1 MILLSPSGLFAL
13 NSFFP
18 AKNSKVAIIKT
29 KSATPAFFFHLL
41 LSFPSLFLFLL
52 SFPIVTMVLELLG
65 LKRHAF

>member
-29 KSATPAFFFHLL
+29 KSATTAFFFHLL